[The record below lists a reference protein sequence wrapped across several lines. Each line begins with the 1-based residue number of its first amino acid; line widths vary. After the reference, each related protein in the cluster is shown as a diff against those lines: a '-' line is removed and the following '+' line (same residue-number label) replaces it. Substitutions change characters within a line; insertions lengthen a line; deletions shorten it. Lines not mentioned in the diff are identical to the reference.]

1 MRVEFG
7 QHWTQPNEGALHV
20 PCGYLTAESPK
31 RGGHAWGWV
40 GTGIGEGMPVA
51 INHAIVPEI
60 PTVMSSTFSR
70 FADVLDQSA
79 VLKQAITEC

>member
-1 MRVEFG
+1 MS
-7 QHWTQPNEGALHV
+7 
-20 PCGYLTAESPK
+20 CLTAQSPK

-40 GTGIGEGMPVA
+40 GTGIGGGMPVA

>member
-1 MRVEFG
+1 
-7 QHWTQPNEGALHV
+7 
-20 PCGYLTAESPK
+20 
-31 RGGHAWGWV
+31 
-40 GTGIGEGMPVA
+40 MPVA